1 MILFFGPTGSGKS
14 MQAQILVARHGWSW
28 LSMGQLLRDSQDPE
42 LMRIMKTGELVPD
55 EITNEILFA
64 AIDKIQEEDSEKQII
79 VDGYPREL
87 SQARD
92 LVAHNTEK
100 LGKIGINMV
109 LALEVDRENIIKRL
123 TIRKR
128 AEDDEQSISRR
139 LDIYQENTEQIFD
152 HENFVRNLCTTKNCY
167 EWSFWGTDRIGE
179 VFDFFRD
186 EEADD
191 FRLVAHCFG
200 DGDHGSVCPVA
211 GTKGIVAVNV
221 GQGGKF
227 GRKGRI
233 AVLFAGLEAD
243 VFEYKNA
250 PGTKRGGF
258 CLGVGTNR
266 IRGKNDRLA

>member
-139 LDIYQENTEQIFD
+139 LDIYQENTEQIF
-152 HENFVRNLCTTKNCY
+152 EYLQSQGVNIVRINGNGKV
-167 EWSFWGTDRIGE
+167 GE
-179 VFDFFRD
+179 IHD
-186 EEADD
+186 EIESELLKLG
-191 FRLVAHCFG
+191 LVESAI
-200 DGDHGSVCPVA
+200 SE
-211 GTKGIVAVNV
+211 K
-221 GQGGKF
+221 
-227 GRKGRI
+227 
-233 AVLFAGLEAD
+233 
-243 VFEYKNA
+243 
-250 PGTKRGGF
+250 
-258 CLGVGTNR
+258 
-266 IRGKNDRLA
+266 